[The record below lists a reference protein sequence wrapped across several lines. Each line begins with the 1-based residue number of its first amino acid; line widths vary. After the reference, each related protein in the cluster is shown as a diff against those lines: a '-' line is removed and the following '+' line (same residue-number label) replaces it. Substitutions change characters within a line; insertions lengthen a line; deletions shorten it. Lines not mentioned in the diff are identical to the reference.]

1 MKLVIDLERRT
12 VSVDDHGQK
21 TTHPLSSPRAFSVVS
36 QAWLHCGWDTKYVY
50 TFTWLGRPVIQLPE
64 DLIRIQE
71 VIYTLKPDV
80 ILETGIAHGGSLVFY
95 ASLCRLMNRGRVIG
109 VDVALRDHNRR
120 AIQQHE
126 LAPYITLVDGSSVD
140 PDVVGKVRS
149 MITPGQVVLVVLD
162 SNHSR
167 DHVVAELEAY
177 SGLVSPGS
185 YIVATDGIMRDLVGA
200 PRTAADW
207 GSNNPFAAAEE
218 FRRRH
223 PEFSLE
229 PPRWQFNESEGLQ
242 EAVTYWP
249 GAWLRRAL

>member
-1 MKLVIDLERRT
+1 MKLVIDLERLT

-185 YIVATDGIMRDLVGA
+185 
-200 PRTAADW
+200 
-207 GSNNPFAAAEE
+207 
-218 FRRRH
+218 
-223 PEFSLE
+223 
-229 PPRWQFNESEGLQ
+229 
-242 EAVTYWP
+242 
-249 GAWLRRAL
+249 